1 CDQATAMAGPGGSAA
16 FPGAYPG
23 RSGGYG
29 KLFRVAP
36 FARLAARVSYADCDP
51 EAVAAP
57 ARCAEL
63 AARRSRLGR
72 ASSVPSPTCPAW
84 RGYPGPLDAGLSGTG
99 LVADDLYLMAHGDR
113 TGRPRL
119 QPRPL
124 GIGLAGAL
132 LTELMLAGWI
142 GLRRDSAVVIIPGVA
157 QDIVMRH

>member
-1 CDQATAMAGPGGSAA
+1 MAEPGGSPA
-16 FPGAYPG
+16 FPGAYPT

-63 AARRSRLGR
+63 AARRSRLGW

-84 RGYPGPLDAGLSGTG
+84 RLTLSRCGSRQH
-99 LVADDLYLMAHGDR
+99 LIS
-113 TGRPRL
+113 GRSWR
-119 QPRPL
+119 
-124 GIGLAGAL
+124 A
-132 LTELMLAGWI
+132 
-142 GLRRDSAVVIIPGVA
+142 RRNP
-157 QDIVMRH
+157 